1 MSKLCH
7 NEDKEEPITFF
18 QLMSPTDSFEEAKEN
33 VNKLNEPRIN
43 KEAINMV
50 FTLTQTLLL
59 TSVHLRRKT
68 IRSSMNNYE

>member
-7 NEDKEEPITFF
+7 NEDKEEPLTFF
-18 QLMSPTDSFEEAKEN
+18 QLMSQTDSSEEAKEN
-33 VNKLNEPRIN
+33 VNKSNEPRIN
-43 KEAINMV
+43 KEAIDMV

-59 TSVHLRRKT
+59 TAVHLRRKT